1 MKMGFYAV
9 ALGSV
14 ALVAYSLHLI
24 DRSLTPAREV
34 VRRKLLEGPSGGR
47 RNG

>member
-1 MKMGFYAV
+1 MKMGLYIA

-24 DRSLTPAREV
+24 DRSLTPVREK
-34 VRRKLLEGPSGGR
+34 VRRKFLERSER
-47 RNG
+47 RRIG